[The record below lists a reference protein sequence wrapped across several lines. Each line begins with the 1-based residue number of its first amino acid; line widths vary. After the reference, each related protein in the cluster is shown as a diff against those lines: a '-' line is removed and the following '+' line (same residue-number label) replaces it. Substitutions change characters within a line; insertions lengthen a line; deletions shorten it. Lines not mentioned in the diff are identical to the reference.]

1 MPPFNSIKIE
11 DMLYP
16 LRVSTLLDLLPGK
29 SPPVFIQLGGGLASA
44 ELKSHLSMMPS
55 LECQQFIFFQKKN
68 PWNRGLT
75 TDIILGQELENIL
88 REGFKDKINQHILP
102 PSLV

>member
-55 LECQQFIFFQKKN
+55 LECQQSIFFQKK
-68 PWNRGLT
+68 
-75 TDIILGQELENIL
+75 
-88 REGFKDKINQHILP
+88 KIHETEALLQTL
-102 PSLV
+102 SWGRD